1 MIVKLSILRTRL
13 INSDSYI
20 LFLLSKCVCQL
31 KEFIFQNYYT
41 RIEFSKESI
50 YCSMNETLL
59 KKDLLLLSNKL
70 I

>member
-1 MIVKLSILRTRL
+1 MIVKFSILRTNL

-20 LFLLSKCVCQL
+20 LLFLSKGVCQL
-31 KEFIFQNYYT
+31 KEFIFQNDYT
-41 RIEFSKESI
+41 RIEFSKKSI